1 MITIEIT
8 SRMAHNHIPDK
19 LLQKLGGEWFYFA
32 SFYKRVFQII
42 VNFFKIL
49 KPWLDN
55 MPYLWVIG
63 KKDEKNMHMNNVRQW
78 SFYEWTSQAMYT
90 MTLLHTGTKSLGL
103 VLHGAQTVFTDANRP

>member
-1 MITIEIT
+1 
-8 SRMAHNHIPDK
+8 MAHNHIQDK

-63 KKDEKNMHMNNVRQW
+63 KKDKKNMHMNNIRQW
-78 SFYEWTSQAMYT
+78 SFYEWTSQAVYT
-90 MTLLHTGTKSLGL
+90 MTLHTGTKSLGL
-103 VLHGAQTVFTDANRP
+103 VLHGAQTVFIYANRP